1 MVWSMRL
8 CYPSSLACDSLV
20 FRLVI
25 LNFKK
30 EQRFRFIEIIVSG
43 RGVKLIAFLLAL
55 FPTSVTYNRIVGK
68 GRWRV
73 SPYNITPESHIRVT
87 KIKKYNHQRK
97 KLLIRIREMLSFELD
112 KEIEKNVFRLVTSE
126 WQRKNSESPEES
138 KLRPSERGI
147 RRSEILFLIG
157 TQNFFFVPRSW
168 QDEKSSWLLNKVSL
182 SRIIFSD
189 KGLKLKTSA
198 L

>member
-1 MVWSMRL
+1 MADWITAFWQCAWRHNGKKLFRLVTWSEPTMQQLNITEVYTFSCWAKSNKNCRAHCTGQSHRNNRRKMVWSMRL

-87 KIKKYNHQRK
+87 KIKNIITK
-97 KLLIRIREMLSFELD
+97 
-112 KEIEKNVFRLVTSE
+112 
-126 WQRKNSESPEES
+126 
-138 KLRPSERGI
+138 
-147 RRSEILFLIG
+147 
-157 TQNFFFVPRSW
+157 
-168 QDEKSSWLLNKVSL
+168 EKSSWLELE
-182 SRIIFSD
+182 RC
-189 KGLKLKTSA
+189 
-198 L
+198 